1 MQKRDRR
8 TREERALRRAA
19 VLLRLTVL
27 LWIAVLL
34 LCLLEPGCLAMDAAA
49 AAAECG
55 SEAGVSSAEV
65 SAEDMRAAASG
76 AAASEAAVPVR
87 NGEKQKS
94 GGQVSNLVRSSV
106 LINVFNNENEPFR

>member
-1 MQKRDRR
+1 MF
-8 TREERALRRAA
+8 
-19 VLLRLTVL
+19 
-27 LWIAVLL
+27 
-34 LCLLEPGCLAMDAAA
+34 
-49 AAAECG
+49 
-55 SEAGVSSAEV
+55 SSARIV
-65 SAEDMRAAASG
+65 RIMPMTSCTNSMRAAASG